1 MVTVYIAQFVVCM
14 FHMCLVVEQT
24 PYVVHQDLESCKAA
38 AIEQVKKLLVS
49 LEDKPVVVEAFCLD
63 VTKNSI

>member
-1 MVTVYIAQFVVCM
+1 MYVAQFVICM
-14 FHMCLVVEQT
+14 FSMCLVVEQE
-24 PYVVHQDLESCKAA
+24 PYVVHRDLESCRAA
-38 AIEQVKKLLVS
+38 AIEQAKKLLVS

>member
-1 MVTVYIAQFVVCM
+1 M
-14 FHMCLVVEQT
+14 FSVCLVVEQE

-38 AIEQVKKLLVS
+38 AFVQVKKLLVS
-49 LEDKPVVVEAFCLD
+49 LEDKPVVIEAFCLD

>member
-1 MVTVYIAQFVVCM
+1 M
-14 FHMCLVVEQT
+14 FNMCFVVEQH
-24 PYVVHQDLESCKAA
+24 PYVVHQYLESCKIAA
-38 AIEQVKKLLVS
+38 FVQAKKLLVS

>member
-1 MVTVYIAQFVVCM
+1 MYVAQFVICM
-14 FHMCLVVEQT
+14 FSMCLVVEQK

-38 AIEQVKKLLVS
+38 AFVQVKKLLVS
-49 LEDKPVVVEAFCLD
+49 LEDKPVVIEAFCLD